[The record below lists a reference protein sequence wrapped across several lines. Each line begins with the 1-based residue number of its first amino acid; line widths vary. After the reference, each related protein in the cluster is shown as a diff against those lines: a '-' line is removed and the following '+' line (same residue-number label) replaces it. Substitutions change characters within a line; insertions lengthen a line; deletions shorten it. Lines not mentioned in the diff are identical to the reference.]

1 MGSLSSMIL
10 HPIFRRKRFSEG
22 ASPDKR
28 DSRKLENR
36 QFPHSD
42 KTSCALGAP
51 PSMKMGAAP
60 YRAVNG
66 LFSVG
71 VEAIFI
77 AADLSGVIR
86 EKCG

>member
-1 MGSLSSMIL
+1 MLTIL
-10 HPIFRRKRFSEG
+10 MPFVRFRLDIGPTHE
-22 ASPDKR
+22 KR
-28 DSRKLENR
+28 DYWYLGIRPI
-36 QFPHSD
+36 PHSD

-77 AADLSGVIR
+77 AADLSGAEPSDSLVF
-86 EKCG
+86 C